1 MGNHIPVQIIHEAK
15 DPSALPAYVSFSS
28 EIMPFTTESLIALL
42 SHLSNQGVRHVY
54 LMISTPGGSFMHGM
68 NLYNV
73 LRAFSFKLTT
83 HNVGNV
89 DSIGNAIFLAGEERF
104 ACPHSTFMFHG
115 VTTQLPAITA
125 EAKSLRK
132 RLDAISGDIQRSGNI
147 LVGRTRIRHEDVS
160 NLFGEASTQET
171 AFAVGGGIVHEV
183 RDSRSRAGASVSSLM
198 STEAKFLRERLDAI
212 TGDIQRIGNI
222 LVERTRIKQE
232 EVNDLFG
239 EASTKDAA
247 FAVGCG
253 IVHEVRD
260 VKIPVGASVFSLVF
274 QR

>member
-1 MGNHIPVQIIHEAK
+1 
-15 DPSALPAYVSFSS
+15 
-28 EIMPFTTESLIALL
+28 
-42 SHLSNQGVRHVY
+42 
-54 LMISTPGGSFMHGM
+54 MHGM

-73 LRAFSFKLTT
+73 LRAFSLKLTT